1 MCVAGRLCG
10 RAAEREWCRC
20 CCRRRWPHCRAVG
33 PGGSGSPALRRHHG
47 GFWTTLRCVD
57 VGVKEDGR
65 RGVDGAQRAED
76 IGVLPARLGRR
87 RDVPVRRARR
97 VQVHRPEG
105 GDAESVVAARLQP
118 RCGGRIGGAARVSGV
133 AAVARVG
140 ANSGA
145 PPPVAG
151 WRRPGV
157 CGSGRVP
164 RAPQHLPIV
173 SAGLVVLN
181 SARSTMLVGSS
192 CAMATTKVV
201 PPPSQAAYTV
211 GIGVGR
217 LLRRSAITLAE
228 EETKDQAP
236 GIKLIRKNPAAKAR
250 EDRKI
255 PAHPHQL
262 THASSLTR
270 VFVRRMESQSLCN
283 RLCNRHTD
291 ARLQSC

>member
-1 MCVAGRLCG
+1 MLLLAPMAALPSCWGRWQWKP
-10 RAAEREWCRC
+10 RASEAP
-20 CCRRRWPHCRAVG
+20 RRN
-33 PGGSGSPALRRHHG
+33 GGL
-47 GFWTTLRCVD
+47 WTTLRCVD

-87 RDVPVRRARR
+87 CDVPVRRARR

-192 CAMATTKVV
+192 CAMATTNVV

-211 GIGVGR
+211 GIG
-217 LLRRSAITLAE
+217 
-228 EETKDQAP
+228 
-236 GIKLIRKNPAAKAR
+236 AR
-250 EDRKI
+250 TGCSG
-255 PAHPHQL
+255 PP
-262 THASSLTR
+262 
-270 VFVRRMESQSLCN
+270 
-283 RLCNRHTD
+283 
-291 ARLQSC
+291 QSCAAEGGTRDLLPRRNSSIGD

>member
-1 MCVAGRLCG
+1 MLLPAPMAALPSCWGRWQWKP
-10 RAAEREWCRC
+10 RASEAP
-20 CCRRRWPHCRAVG
+20 RRN
-33 PGGSGSPALRRHHG
+33 GGL
-47 GFWTTLRCVD
+47 WTTLRCVD

-87 RDVPVRRARR
+87 CDVPVRRARR

-192 CAMATTKVV
+192 CAMATTNVV

-211 GIGVGR
+211 GIGAAPVAP
-217 LLRRSAITLAE
+217 RRHFRRGGNRVTHTRYNLTHSSSPT
-228 EETKDQAP
+228 
-236 GIKLIRKNPAAKAR
+236 
-250 EDRKI
+250 
-255 PAHPHQL
+255 PAHPL
-262 THASSLTR
+262 
-270 VFVRRMESQSLCN
+270 VFL
-283 RLCNRHTD
+283 
-291 ARLQSC
+291 